1 MLMKRDSKSFF
12 LILRGHIIY
21 SEYIYRQVYGTK
33 VKSMNRIEK
42 VREAVDEMLL
52 NMTDAEARR
61 CAYLHLYG
69 VSQACALLA
78 LKRKEN
84 VELATI
90 AGMLHDIYSY
100 SKMDS
105 QDHAHKGA
113 QMARDILDSLSIF
126 SEAEK
131 DVICTAIYNHSDK
144 AIVHDSLDEI
154 LKDADVMQHVLYNP
168 LFEIKQN
175 EQERFD
181 ALAEELGLEG

>member
-1 MLMKRDSKSFF
+1 
-12 LILRGHIIY
+12 
-21 SEYIYRQVYGTK
+21 
-33 VKSMNRIEK
+33 MNRIEK
-42 VREAVDEMLL
+42 VRKVVDEILL
-52 NMTDAEARR
+52 NMSDLEERR

-100 SKMDS
+100 AKMDS

-113 QMARDILDSLSIF
+113 ETARKILDSLEVF
-126 SEAEK
+126 EEEEK
-131 DVICTAIYNHSDK
+131 NLICIAIYNHSDK
-144 AIVHDSLDEI
+144 TMIHSWLDEI

-168 LFEIKQN
+168 LFDVKEH
-175 EQERFD
+175 EQKRFD
-181 ALAEELGLEG
+181 LLQMEFGIEL